1 MFLGCFSTRKASG
14 VDNRQFSRFI
24 QPFAVASSKYHSSKD
39 DRLQPSE
46 KFLNGYSFPELFTS
60 APPDIQAFSRGV
72 VGGPEQ
78 G

>member
-1 MFLGCFSTRKASG
+1 MFLGCFSTRKASV
-14 VDNRQFSRFI
+14 VDNRQCSRFI
-24 QPFAVASSKYHSSKD
+24 LPFAVASSKYHSSKD

-46 KFLNGYSFPELFTS
+46 KSLMGMVFSGTFAN